1 MLDSSANLWFCRS
14 VQVAC
19 TVFQSLEDSLQSV
32 LTALHESSRD
42 YRPGPPEGLSLHGR
56 PTLQIPYGESK
67 ENSVQE
73 NHEKAPIS
81 IYGASKIASEH
92 LVSTYCRAFQIP
104 YAIVRVSNVYGS
116 HRDIPE
122 RVIPKFVAAARVGS
136 RLSCYGGRQ
145 ILDFTYVGDIVAGLT
160 CLIET
165 LLKEEETV
173 LGEDFHFV
181 TGKGT
186 AVIQLAS
193 LIKQKLGSTSEI
205 EIKEPQPFDV
215 KRFVGDPSKTREK
228 LGFYPS
234 TDLNHGLEAYIRE
247 LREHESV
254 QS

>member
-56 PTLQIPYGESK
+56 PTL
-67 ENSVQE
+67 
-73 NHEKAPIS
+73 
-81 IYGASKIASEH
+81 
-92 LVSTYCRAFQIP
+92 QIP